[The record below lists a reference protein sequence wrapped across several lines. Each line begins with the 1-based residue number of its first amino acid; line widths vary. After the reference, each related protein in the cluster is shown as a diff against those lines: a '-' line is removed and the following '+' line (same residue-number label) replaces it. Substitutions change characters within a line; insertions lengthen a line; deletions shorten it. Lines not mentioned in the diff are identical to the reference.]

1 LGQRLQVWKTG
12 SIFRLSK
19 PKFKQ
24 TFSGGAIHQG
34 KQYLQSCHPPDL
46 LFTKNKAMKTKI
58 IYELNIR
65 FPAAGGGKERNYVFR
80 FSRVYYLNRTVRRA
94 VEQGASNIIVFV
106 KVEDHEQKDHRIIR
120 KFLRLFRR

>member
-1 LGQRLQVWKTG
+1 M
-12 SIFRLSK
+12 
-19 PKFKQ
+19 
-24 TFSGGAIHQG
+24 
-34 KQYLQSCHPPDL
+34 
-46 LFTKNKAMKTKI
+46 KAKI
-58 IYELNIR
+58 IYEVNIR
-65 FPAAGGGKERNYVFR
+65 FPAAGKSKERNYVFR